1 MTKKLEELYKEAKL
15 KEGGDEIKAMAER
28 VGVRKED
35 VVLAAWKMGKDLVW
49 VQLVRDLRYKKEE
62 EKSLRDKEKEAK
74 QRDGNM

>member
-1 MTKKLEELYKEAKL
+1 MTKKPVKLYKEAKL

-35 VVLAAWKMGKDLVW
+35 VVLAAWKMAKDLVW

-62 EKSLRDKEKEAK
+62 EKYLRDEEKEANK
-74 QRDGNM
+74 G